1 VPCFVSFI
9 SGQSF
14 TTKIEYE
21 CDLDHLLTDSEEMNQ
36 TKSET
41 EIEWILMQARPTCDE
56 DCVPKVLNPG
66 ENELV
71 NMDSVLIG

>member
-1 VPCFVSFI
+1 LFLSYQVKVY
-9 SGQSF
+9 

-21 CDLDHLLTDSEEMNQ
+21 CDLDHLLTDSEGMNQ

-41 EIEWILMQARPTCDE
+41 EIEWILMQARPTCDK